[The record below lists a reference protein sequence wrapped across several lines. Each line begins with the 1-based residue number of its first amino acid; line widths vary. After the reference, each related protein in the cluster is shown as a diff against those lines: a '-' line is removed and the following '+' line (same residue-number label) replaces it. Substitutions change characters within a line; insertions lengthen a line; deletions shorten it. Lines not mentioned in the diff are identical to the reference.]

1 MVYGTMG
8 SDGQPQTQCAV
19 FTRTATYSLDPQ
31 DAISRPRWLLGRTW
45 GQTSDNLKLETRFS
59 PWVAKELHAME
70 HEIEMLDAFDETVLP
85 GISIMAFRHG
95 LKRLLAKSSTIL
107 LAPL

>member
-1 MVYGTMG
+1 
-8 SDGQPQTQCAV
+8 
-19 FTRTATYSLDPQ
+19 
-31 DAISRPRWLLGRTW
+31 
-45 GQTSDNLKLETRFS
+45 
-59 PWVAKELHAME
+59 ME

-107 LAPL
+107 RAPL